1 MKAGTPFRAACIA
14 FAAIAAALKIA
25 APLERR
31 MALAAITP
39 YSGRGKGRGSPSR
52 NWLRPYCNNA
62 GRGRPH
68 QGNSEILRRSR
79 HISLGIL
86 RAENGLAVA

>member
-25 APLERR
+25 APLERQS
-31 MALAAITP
+31 ALAAITP
-39 YSGRGKGRGSPSR
+39 YKGRGKGRGSPSR

-68 QGNSEILRRSR
+68 QGNAEIIRRRRQIFLAKLNAS
-79 HISLGIL
+79 
-86 RAENGLAVA
+86 NGLVQA